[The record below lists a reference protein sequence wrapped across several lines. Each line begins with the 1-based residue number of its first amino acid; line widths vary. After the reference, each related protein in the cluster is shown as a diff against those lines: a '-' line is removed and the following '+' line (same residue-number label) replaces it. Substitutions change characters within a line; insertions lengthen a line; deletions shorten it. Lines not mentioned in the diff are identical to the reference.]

1 MFKYIIIAVFL
12 LIIAI
17 AVSLYIISKNRFK
30 FKQIK
35 IEEALNQ
42 ITSLLND
49 KFEALKKVNEII
61 KGKTNEDFLANIED
75 VKVEELDM
83 FDMTN
88 CMTFSTYRYDVD
100 IIELTEF
107 NKDIKLEESDIEEL
121 DKLTKINID
130 CNAAE
135 EYYNDNVE
143 SYNKLINKFPYSVVA
158 KMNKHKKKDLFVSQ
172 KEEMFEILKK

>member
-49 KFEALKKVNEII
+49 KYEALKKVNEII
-61 KGKTNEDFLANIED
+61 KGKTNEEFLANIED

-83 FDMTN
+83 FDLQEELAK
-88 CMTFSTYRYDVD
+88 YDVD

>member
-12 LIIAI
+12 LFIAI
-17 AVSLYIISKNRFK
+17 AISLYIISKNRFK

-49 KFEALKKVNEII
+49 KYESLKKVNEII

-75 VKVEELDM
+75 IKVEELDM
-83 FDMTN
+83 FDLQEEL
-88 CMTFSTYRYDVD
+88 SKYDVD

-143 SYNKLINKFPYSVVA
+143 SYDKLINKFPYSVVA

>member
-49 KFEALKKVNEII
+49 KYEALKKVNEII
-61 KGKTNEDFLANIED
+61 KGKTNEEFLANIED

-83 FDMTN
+83 FDLQEELAK
-88 CMTFSTYRYDVD
+88 YDVD

-158 KMNKHKKKDLFVSQ
+158 KMNKHKKKDLFVNQ

>member
-12 LIIAI
+12 LFIAI

-49 KFEALKKVNEII
+49 KYESLKKVNEII

-75 VKVEELDM
+75 IKVEELDM
-83 FDMTN
+83 FDLQEELAK
-88 CMTFSTYRYDVD
+88 YDVD

-135 EYYNDNVE
+135 KYYNDNVE